1 MSPARL
7 YLDEQDFA
15 RDVAVGH
22 LGVEALARKHGM
34 CRGYAHKLIKGQ
46 HRPDVARLIAE
57 LKADLEAT
65 TKRETRRQLALL
77 ERKAVHT
84 LEQAMDRPHTSVG
97 LKAAQEVLN
106 RTLDRP
112 PVPLEPFWSDE
123 AYPTPEEEQRA
134 VIEVRDPPA
143 LPAGDAGP

>member
-7 YLDEQDFA
+7 YFDEQEFA

-22 LGVEALARKHGM
+22 MGVKALARKHGM

-46 HRPDVARLIAE
+46 HRPDVAQLIAE
-57 LKADLEAT
+57 LRADLEAT

-77 ERKAVHT
+77 ESKAVRT
-84 LEQAMDRPHTSVG
+84 LDRAMDRPHTTVG

-106 RTLDRP
+106 RMLDRP
-112 PVPLEPFWSDE
+112 PVPLEPSWSYE
-123 AYPTPEEEQRA
+123 PYPTPEEEQRTI
-134 VIEVRDPPA
+134 VEVREPPA
-143 LPAGDAGP
+143 LPAGDGGP